1 MHTYS
6 LGGKMS
12 YTPDQPYMAQPPQKT
27 NTLALIGFIT
37 SLVCCGTPVGLVLSI
52 IGLNQIK
59 KNPLEGGKGLA
70 TAGIW
75 ISAIGLVFAVIY
87 YVVVVILAVADSGY

>member
-1 MHTYS
+1 M
-6 LGGKMS
+6 G
-12 YTPDQPYMAQPPQKT
+12 QQPQKT

-37 SLVCCGTPVGLVLSI
+37 SLVCCGTPVGLILSI

-70 TAGIW
+70 TAGVVIG
-75 ISAIGLVFAVIY
+75 AIGMVIAVIY
-87 YVVVVILAVADSGY
+87 YIVVIAASINSSY